1 MVYLMKTNKNR
12 VLSFFLVLCLCLFI
26 IDQPAFADAS
36 WPQCS
41 GIQADGGILIDAD
54 SNAVLY
60 EKNADQ
66 AYYPASITKILTALI
81 IIENCDLDEMV
92 TFSDNAINNV
102 ESNSSNMGTMVGD
115 VLSVRDCL
123 YGLMLASANE
133 AGNALAEHLSGS
145 IEAFTDVMNQKAL
158 ELGCTGS
165 HFANPSG
172 LNNPDH
178 YVTARDMA
186 TIMRA
191 AIANPVFVEIDGAR
205 YWKHAPIKR
214 YPDPDDPHNTV
225 YAHHA
230 MIKKNDSRY
239 YSGTFAGKTGYTSLA
254 GNTLV
259 TSAKK
264 NGITLIAVILN
275 GHQTHYQDT
284 KTLFD
289 FGFRNFKS
297 VKISEFDH
305 AYSSIENDMTFSGL
319 SASPAPSLSVDENCS
334 ITLPQNAD
342 FNDVEAVLDYEMGPL
357 APMDALARISYTY
370 AGRNVGFGY
379 LKLKDNPVS
388 GRQQKAAVRSLLPQE
403 SVTIP
408 EPTTRA
414 LEDSL
419 AEGESGTAKEQGL
432 SPMPLSADETLEKQI
447 TIPSLLWTVIGI
459 AVVLLTAVTA
469 LFLIKTYQERKEEQQ
484 RYLRN
489 ERRKKRLSDIGF
501 SQSEFDLLV
510 EHTKQRHQRRRFH

>member
-26 IDQPAFADAS
+26 ADQPAFAEAS

-145 IEAFTDVMNQKAL
+145 IEAFTDLMNQKAL

-186 TIMRA
+186 AIMRA
-191 AIANPVFVEIDGAR
+191 AISNPVFVEIDGAR

-319 SASPAPSLSVDENCS
+319 SVSPAPSLSVDENCS

-342 FNDVEAVLDYEMGPL
+342 LM
-357 APMDALARISYTY
+357 M
-370 AGRNVGFGY
+370 
-379 LKLKDNPVS
+379 
-388 GRQQKAAVRSLLPQE
+388 
-403 SVTIP
+403 
-408 EPTTRA
+408 
-414 LEDSL
+414 
-419 AEGESGTAKEQGL
+419 
-432 SPMPLSADETLEKQI
+432 
-447 TIPSLLWTVIGI
+447 
-459 AVVLLTAVTA
+459 
-469 LFLIKTYQERKEEQQ
+469 
-484 RYLRN
+484 
-489 ERRKKRLSDIGF
+489 
-501 SQSEFDLLV
+501 
-510 EHTKQRHQRRRFH
+510 